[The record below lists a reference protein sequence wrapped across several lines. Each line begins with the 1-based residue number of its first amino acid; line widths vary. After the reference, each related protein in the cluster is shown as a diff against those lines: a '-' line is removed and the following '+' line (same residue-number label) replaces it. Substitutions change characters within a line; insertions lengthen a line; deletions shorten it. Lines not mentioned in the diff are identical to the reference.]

1 VIPDVP
7 IDAELVRRL
16 IAAQFPQWSDLPVRA
31 VEPGGWDN
39 RTFRLGDHLSVR
51 LPSASAYVAQVEKE
65 QEWLP
70 KLAPHLP
77 LPIPVPMAKGAPTE
91 AYPWPWS
98 VYQWLEGEP
107 ATARRIS
114 DMTGFAKLL
123 ARFLDALH
131 RINAEGAPPPGEHN
145 FHRGGRLALYDGET
159 RATLLALAGRLDTA
173 VAGEIWSSALSSRWR
188 GPPLWLHGDMA
199 SGNLLMK
206 DGVLCAVIDFGCL
219 AVGDPAC
226 DLVVAWTLLTGES
239 REAFRAALPF
249 DEDTWDRA
257 RGWALWKALIT
268 AAGQDNDRRKI
279 ELAWQVIAEILA
291 EYRQQCGR

>member
-1 VIPDVP
+1 MIPGVP
-7 IDAELVRRL
+7 IDVELVRRL

-39 RTFRLGDHLSVR
+39 RTFRLGDRLSVR
-51 LPSASAYVAQVEKE
+51 LPSALAYVAQVEKE

-98 VYQWLEGEP
+98 VYQWLDGEP
-107 ATARRIS
+107 ATARSIS

-145 FHRGGRLALYDGET
+145 FHRGGCLALYDGET

-173 VAGEIWSSALSSRWR
+173 VVGEIWSSALSSRWR

-206 DGVLCAVIDFGCL
+206 AVRF
-219 AVGDPAC
+219 AP
-226 DLVVAWTLLTGES
+226 S
-239 REAFRAALPF
+239 S
-249 DEDTWDRA
+249 
-257 RGWALWKALIT
+257 
-268 AAGQDNDRRKI
+268 
-279 ELAWQVIAEILA
+279 ILA
-291 EYRQQCGR
+291 AWPSVILPAILW